1 MPLHAPHADLIVAGQ
16 PDPDDPEAFVAPH
29 FVANLLSVG
38 RPVLQVP
45 YASATDSIG
54 TRPMIAWDC
63 SRAAAR
69 AWHDAPPLLKRAAR
83 APRVMV
89 TDLDDDPPAASA
101 FYGEIATVLALRG
114 VIVLSTRMVAVLA
127 RRAA

>member
-1 MPLHAPHADLIVAGQ
+1 
-16 PDPDDPEAFVAPH
+16 
-29 FVANLLSVG
+29 
-38 RPVLQVP
+38 
-45 YASATDSIG
+45 
-54 TRPMIAWDC
+54 
-63 SRAAAR
+63 
-69 AWHDAPPLLKRAAR
+69 
-83 APRVMV
+83 MV